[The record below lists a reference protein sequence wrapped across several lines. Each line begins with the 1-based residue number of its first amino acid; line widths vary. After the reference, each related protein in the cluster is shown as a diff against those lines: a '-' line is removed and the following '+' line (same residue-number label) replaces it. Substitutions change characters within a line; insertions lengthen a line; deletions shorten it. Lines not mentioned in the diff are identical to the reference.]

1 MSHISSYP
9 SIYAVGHRSIKD
21 IFSSEVVIEE
31 KVDGSQFSMERL
43 NGELSCRSKGQQIIL
58 DAPNKMFEAAVAT
71 AQSLDLHDGWT
82 YRCEYL
88 AKPKHNTLAY
98 ARIPKQHLIL
108 FDVMTAPETY
118 LTPAEKRAE
127 ADRLGLECVPCFIHA
142 IHPQLTAGLAEKL
155 LQNDSILGGCKIE
168 GFVVKNYNLITLE
181 KKIAIAK
188 FVSAAFQE
196 KHRHEWKAA
205 NPSSG
210 DFITTFIASLKT
222 EARWSKAVQHLR
234 DAGNLTE
241 SPQDIGNLLKEVQA
255 DLLKE
260 ESDFIK
266 DRLFNHFITQIKRG
280 VISGFPEWYKTQI
293 GLNLDTQQPQP
304 SSPEASEAPAASAGG
319 MQAASGVAGHATMP

>member
-98 ARIPKQHLIL
+98 ARVPKQNLIM

-118 LTPAEKRAE
+118 LTPIEKRAE
-127 ADRLGLECVPCFIHA
+127 ADRLGLECVPCFRDQHVEVFIE
-142 IHPQLTAGLAEKL
+142 QDVRGFEFRLGGLA
-155 LQNDSILGGCKIE
+155 
-168 GFVVKNYNLITLE
+168 V
-181 KKIAIAK
+181 
-188 FVSAAFQE
+188 
-196 KHRHEWKAA
+196 
-205 NPSSG
+205 
-210 DFITTFIASLKT
+210 
-222 EARWSKAVQHLR
+222 LR
-234 DAGNLTE
+234 DEDAETG
-241 SPQDIGNLLKEVQA
+241 D
-255 DLLKE
+255 
-260 ESDFIK
+260 
-266 DRLFNHFITQIKRG
+266 
-280 VISGFPEWYKTQI
+280 
-293 GLNLDTQQPQP
+293 
-304 SSPEASEAPAASAGG
+304 
-319 MQAASGVAGHATMP
+319 